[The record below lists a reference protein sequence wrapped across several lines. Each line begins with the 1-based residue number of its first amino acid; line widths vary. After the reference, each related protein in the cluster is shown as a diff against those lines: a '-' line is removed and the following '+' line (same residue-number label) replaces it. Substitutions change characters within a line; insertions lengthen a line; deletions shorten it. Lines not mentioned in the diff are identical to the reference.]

1 MALERA
7 YRRTMPRAPRIQV
20 AGGIYH
26 VTQRGN
32 NGALLFR
39 DAHDYA
45 RFVRMFWR
53 VVRRYRWRC
62 LTYCL
67 MPNHYHLVVLTEE
80 PNLAAG
86 MRDLNGSY
94 ANRFNARYDRFGHVF
109 RGRYGARLIES
120 EPYLRATIAYVL
132 GNPVRA
138 GLCAPPEDWPWSYD
152 AGAAG
157 AAAPPVPAF
166 AGAFSGTS
174 QTTPSGGSVTGAE
187 NGWSCQGTASDSTA
201 PRLPASEP
209 P

>member
-1 MALERA
+1 MA
-7 YRRTMPRAPRIQV
+7 RAPRIQV
-20 AGGIYH
+20 AGGVYH
-26 VTQRGN
+26 LTQRGN

-39 DAHDYA
+39 DEHDYA
-45 RFVRMFWR
+45 RFARLFWR

-62 LTYCL
+62 LAYCL

-94 ANRFNARYDRFGHVF
+94 AKCFNARYDRFGHVF
-109 RGRYGARLIES
+109 QGRYGGRLIES

-138 GLCAPPEDWPWSYD
+138 GLCTAADDWSWSYD
-152 AGAAG
+152 AGPAG
-157 AAAPPVPAF
+157 AAAPRVPAASAV
-166 AGAFSGTS
+166 AGASSGTS

-187 NGWSCQGTASDSTA
+187 NGWSCQGTASDSTP
-201 PRLPASEP
+201 PRLPTSEP